1 VTALTGVRFVE
12 WIDDPLASAVA
23 YAGRLL
29 AGLGADVTKAEPPEG
44 APARQQPPF
53 DARNGESLVVA
64 HYDAGK
70 RSAVVRSD
78 DDLRA
83 LVAGADVF
91 LHTLRADDARDRG
104 LDHDTLAVANAG
116 LVSVAVTPFGQ
127 SGPWTDFV
135 ADDLVLMALGGSMAA
150 CGYGPADPPIASY
163 GDQAWHTAATYAVIG
178 ALAAL
183 EWRASAEGAGRG
195 QLVDVSAHEC
205 SASMTEWHVMNYV
218 CTGEPLP
225 RFRHPTVTARD
236 GKEVA
241 ALTPDF
247 LGPHV
252 FANLLALLDRD
263 GVAGPLS
270 DPAFAD
276 PAHRAANYGEVFKAI
291 KRLAAQHDGEYV
303 FRLGQS
309 AGLPWGVI
317 RAPEEVLD
325 DPQLEARGHWVE
337 FDGLRHAGA
346 PFVAERSPF
355 TLTTPAPR
363 LGSHDG
369 EAE

>member
-1 VTALTGVRFVE
+1 V
-12 WIDDPLASAVA
+12 DDPLAAAVE

-29 AGLGADVTKAEPPEG
+29 AGLGADVVKLEPPAG
-44 APARQQPPF
+44 APSRALPPF
-53 DARNGESLVVA
+53 CGRTRRSLFFA
-64 HYDAGK
+64 HYNVGK
-70 RSAVVRSD
+70 RSVVVASD
-78 DDLRA
+78 DEIRSA
-83 LVAGADVF
+83 CAGADVVI
-91 LHTLRADDARDRG
+91 HTMRPQDAAVRGLGPDAFDAR
-104 LDHDTLAVANAG
+104 TV
-116 LVSVAVTPFGQ
+116 VCAVTPFGQ
-127 SGPWTDFV
+127 DGPWADFV
-135 ADDLVLMALGGSMAA
+135 ADDLVLLALGGSMAA
-150 CGYGPADPPIASY
+150 CGYGPAEPPMASM
-163 GDQAWHTAATYAVIG
+163 GEQAWHTAATYAAI
-178 ALAAL
+178 ATCAAL
-183 EWRASAEGAGRG
+183 VWRDDPAGGHGRG
-195 QLVDVSAHEC
+195 QFVDVSAHEC

-225 RFRHPTVTARD
+225 RFRHPTVSARD

-252 FANLLALLDRD
+252 FANLLAMLEAD
-263 GVAGPLS
+263 GVAGPLA

-276 PAHRAANYGEVFKAI
+276 PAHRAAHYGEVFRAV
-291 KRLAAQHDGEYV
+291 KRLGERHDGEEL

-317 RAPEEVLD
+317 RATEEVLD

-355 TLTTPAPR
+355 RFAGPPPA
-363 LGSHDG
+363 LGANTREILG
-369 EAE
+369 W